1 MEIKLAAID
10 VDGTLVDSRK
20 QIRSGVRK
28 AMKETADKGVK
39 LAICTGRSPREIR
52 EIAAE
57 LPEVQYGITANG
69 AYVVDLY
76 ENKTVFSD
84 TMSQQEICSIYQ
96 TLCNFDMMFEIFLE
110 QQVLAERRC
119 LRDVD
124 HYGVGELKE
133 LVLSTRTGIEDMK
146 EYLKKTDLRAGKVN
160 IFFPDPLQRDEA
172 AAKAGSLPFYITQQE
187 TTNLEF
193 TKKSVNKGAGLRN
206 LAKGLG
212 LQPECIMAIGDN
224 NNDLPMLEY
233 AGISV
238 AMGNGLEAVKEKA
251 DFITT
256 TNEEDG
262 VARALEQFVLGVK
275 TKKEV

>member
-1 MEIKLAAID
+1 MEIEIVAID

-28 AMKETADKGVK
+28 AIKGTADKGVK

-69 AYVVDLY
+69 AYVVDLH
-76 ENKTVFSD
+76 ENKTICSD
-84 TMSQQEICSIYQ
+84 TMSQQELCSIYQ
-96 TLCNFDMMFEIFLE
+96 MLCKFDMMFEIFLE

-133 LVLSTRTGIEDMK
+133 LVLSTRTGIDDMK

-160 IFFPDPLQRDEA
+160 IFFPDPRQRNEA
-172 AAKAGSLPFYITQQE
+172 AAKAGCLPFYITQQE

-193 TKKSVNKGAGLRN
+193 TKKSVNKGAGLRR
-206 LAKGLG
+206 LSEALG
-212 LQPECIMAIGDN
+212 IKPESIMAIGDN
-224 NNDLPMLEY
+224 NNDIPMLEY
-233 AGISV
+233 AGIGV
-238 AMGNGLEAVKEKA
+238 AMGNGLEEVKEKA

-275 TKKEV
+275 MKKEV

>member
-1 MEIKLAAID
+1 MEIELAAID

-20 QIRSGVRK
+20 QIRIGVRK
-28 AMKETADKGVK
+28 AIKETAAKGVK

-52 EIAAE
+52 EIAVE
-57 LPEVQYGITANG
+57 LPEVRYGITANG

-84 TMSQQEICSIYQ
+84 SMSQPEICSIYQ
-96 TLCNFDMMFEIFLE
+96 TLCKFDMMFEIFLE

-146 EYLKKTDLRAGKVN
+146 EYLKKPDLRAGKVN
-160 IFFPDPLQRDEA
+160 IFFPDSRQRDEA

-193 TKKSVNKGAGLRN
+193 TKKSVNKGAGLRR
-206 LAKGLG
+206 LAESLG
-212 LQPECIMAIGDN
+212 IQKKSILAIGDN
-224 NNDLPMLEY
+224 NNDVPMLEY
-233 AGISV
+233 AGVSV
-238 AMGNGLEAVKEKA
+238 AMGNGLQAVKERV
-251 DFITT
+251 DFVTA

-262 VARALEQFVLGVK
+262 VARALEQFVLDRGEA
-275 TKKEV
+275 KEI